1 MIKEIS
7 EIQIL
12 NKGNQN
18 VSYHQIYQRKI
29 PRWDKLY
36 QLDKKKRETL
46 KLKEQKKKEEINKKE
61 IKECTFKPLINNNS
75 EYIKKNYYSNNLDSN
90 SEKVLKF
97 FSRQK
102 FWNKKKNEKM
112 EDLTKGEEIKEL
124 SECKFIPKI
133 VRI

>member
-7 EIQIL
+7 EIQII

-29 PRWDKLY
+29 PIWDKLY

-75 EYIKKNYYSNNLDSN
+75 EYMKKNYYSNNLDSN

-102 FWNKKKNEKM
+102 FWNKKKNEKI